1 MRKIPQLVTSK
12 VKTVALFLVTLVV
25 VSLITSCKKEDI
37 KDTNQSLEKEP
48 SQQILFY
55 PPQSSITN
63 HVEWESELDMTKT
76 EEGYLT
82 LRIKIP
88 HRKANDGKIYD
99 LEYIEDITLDGQWEI
114 LGDGIGNKGLEVL
127 TLSTNKKSFNI
138 TQDNPKP
145 EGSFI
150 YLEHQYGLTERL
162 SKGYWKIGRQWISGK
177 VKYRTT
183 DPLDLNTN
191 PKPKEEEKKEK
202 KKTPVPIRE

>member
-1 MRKIPQLVTSK
+1 MRKIITLMTNK
-12 VKTVALFLVTLVV
+12 VKTVALFLATLVV
-25 VSLITSCKKEDI
+25 VSLTTSCKKEDTEE
-37 KDTNQSLEKEP
+37 TNQSTKKDTP
-48 SQQILFY
+48 QVVFS
-55 PPQSSITN
+55 PPETSITN

-88 HRKANDGKIYD
+88 HRKANDGKIHD

-114 LGDGIGNKGLEVL
+114 VGNGIGIRGSEVL
-127 TLSTNKKSFNI
+127 TLSTNKNSFNI

-150 YLEHQYGLTERL
+150 YLEHQYGLSERL
-162 SKGYWKIGRQWISGK
+162 SKGYWKIEKQWIKGK
-177 VKYRTT
+177 VKYRETA
-183 DPLDLNTN
+183 PLDLNTN
-191 PKPKEEEKKEK
+191 PKPKEEVKKDK